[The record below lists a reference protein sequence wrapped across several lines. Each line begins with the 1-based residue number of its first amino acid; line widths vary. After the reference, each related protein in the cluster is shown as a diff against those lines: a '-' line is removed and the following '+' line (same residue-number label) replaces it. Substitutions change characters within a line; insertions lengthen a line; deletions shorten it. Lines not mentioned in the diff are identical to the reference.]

1 MFHVHSSCISKMRI
15 LKAVSKKVSV
25 VNIELSLKFGWLSER
40 RGNFL
45 NLLQKE
51 GVPRKC
57 VCVWGGSSLR
67 KGGLQPWRKL
77 WIYNL
82 VKHQQWSFLQK
93 IVGTRVSSLIQV
105 FSCEFLQSF
114 QEYLFQEHHLTATGL
129 KTNIIIIPK
138 WNK

>member
-1 MFHVHSSCISKMRI
+1 MRI

-57 VCVWGGSSLR
+57 VCVWGGGVLSE
-67 KGGLQPWRKL
+67 KGGSNPGGN
-77 WIYNL
+77 Y
-82 VKHQQWSFLQK
+82 
-93 IVGTRVSSLIQV
+93 
-105 FSCEFLQSF
+105 EF
-114 QEYLFQEHHLTATGL
+114 
-129 KTNIIIIPK
+129 II
-138 WNK
+138 

>member
-51 GVPRKC
+51 GVPRKSVLC
-57 VCVWGGSSLR
+57 VCVCVCVGG
-67 KGGLQPWRKL
+67 GGFSQKRGAPTLEETM
-77 WIYNL
+77 NL
-82 VKHQQWSFLQK
+82 
-93 IVGTRVSSLIQV
+93 
-105 FSCEFLQSF
+105 
-114 QEYLFQEHHLTATGL
+114 
-129 KTNIIIIPK
+129 
-138 WNK
+138 